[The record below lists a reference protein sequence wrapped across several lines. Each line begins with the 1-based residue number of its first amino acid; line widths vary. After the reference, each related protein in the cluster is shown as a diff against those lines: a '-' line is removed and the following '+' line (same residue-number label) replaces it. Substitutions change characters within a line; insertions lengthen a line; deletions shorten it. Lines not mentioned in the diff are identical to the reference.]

1 MVGHGEHS
9 TYRHP
14 EAASGKRPVL
24 ESSGAESTVCDST
37 GLLLNQ
43 TAATLRR
50 LLGDGIE
57 RLWIER
63 VIVGVFFTGVKLNN
77 GNGGVAYTPPE
88 LIRRGGV
95 QLLDGTVRPI
105 KGSNV
110 ANVIAGIT
118 GGTFAEVIRLA
129 TLNALSVPFFDNGR
143 YQVEDGDDL
152 SVHANIF
159 TGRKVCLVGAIIPL
173 LQRLR
178 GLGTAETV
186 IIDQKTETGCDPALG
201 RRVSPADAAASL
213 GACDTAIFTG
223 ATIANGSLPQLI
235 SLVPESAAIAVVG
248 PTAGFV
254 PDELFRRRVSL
265 VGTVVVTDSDQ
276 ALDFLAEGGGAHQ
289 LYRSCMRKIT
299 ISSTPH
305 RQICV

>member
-1 MVGHGEHS
+1 MVSHGEQ
-9 TYRHP
+9 TEYCP
-14 EAASGKRPVL
+14 QKVASGNRPVL
-24 ESSGAESTVCDST
+24 NSGYTESAPPDST
-37 GLLLNQ
+37 GLLLDQ
-43 TAATLRR
+43 TADSLHR
-50 LLGDGIE
+50 LLGDEIG

-95 QLLDGTVRPI
+95 QLLDGAVRPI

-110 ANVIAGIT
+110 AEVIAGAMD
-118 GGTFAEVIRLA
+118 GTFAEVIRLA
-129 TLNALSVPFFDNGR
+129 TLNALSVPFFDSGR
-143 YQVEDGDDL
+143 YQMEEGDDL
-152 SVHANIF
+152 AAHSDLF

-178 GLGTAETV
+178 GLGTAETI
-186 IIDQKTETGCDPALG
+186 IIDQKTETDCDPVLG
-201 RRVSPADAAASL
+201 RRVPPADAAASL

-235 SLVPESAAIAVVG
+235 SMVPASAAIAVVG

-265 VGTVVVTDSDQ
+265 VGTVVVTDSDH
-276 ALDFLAEGGGAHQ
+276 ALDLLAEGGGAHQ

-299 ISSTPH
+299 ISSMS
-305 RQICV
+305 RR

>member
-1 MVGHGEHS
+1 MMGHGEHS

-14 EAASGKRPVL
+14 EVASDNRPVL
-24 ESSGAESTVCDST
+24 DNNRAESTACDST

-186 IIDQKTETGCDPALG
+186 IIDQKTETDCDPALG
-201 RRVSPADAAASL
+201 RRVSPAEAPESL
-213 GACDTAIFTG
+213 GGCDTAIFTG

-265 VGTVVVTDSDQ
+265 VGTVVVTDSDR
-276 ALDFLAEGGGAHQ
+276 ALDLLAEGGGAHQ

-299 ISSTPH
+299 INSMPR
-305 RQICV
+305 RQTCV